1 MKHYV
6 IKSWDDNFDCWLYKV
21 GFNSWSDNF
30 EKSKKYTLDGLHV
43 EIQSDSQSDSWKFM
57 EVVEPVY
64 IVVATSAIYLHNKG
78 LEVATHI
85 GPNDLGFYYQNKYKQ
100 LYKFDTK
107 SLSWYCV
114 DINSIKTNLKKVG
127 G

>member
-6 IKSWDDNFDCWLYKV
+6 IKSWDDNFECWLYKV

-30 EKSKKYTLDGLHV
+30 EKSNKYTLDGLHV
-43 EIQSDSQSDSWKFM
+43 EIQSDRQSDSWKFM
-57 EVVEPVY
+57 EVVEPVD
-64 IVVATSAIYLHNKG
+64 IVVATSSIYLHDKG
-78 LEVATHI
+78 VEVATHI
-85 GPNDLGFYYQNKYKQ
+85 GLEDLGFYYQNRYKQ

-107 SLSWYCV
+107 SLSWRYADV
-114 DINSIKTNLKKVG
+114 NISKAKLKKVG